1 VTSTGDIVTKLWNL
15 CHLLRDGGISYHQ
28 YVTELTLLL
37 FLKMA
42 KETEKDGRLPAG
54 CRWDDLKALPP
65 GGDQLDAYKAML
77 LNLGRAKD
85 PLVKA
90 IYTGAQT
97 ALREPRFVTQL
108 VGAIDDLNWFS
119 AKTDGLGAMYEGLL
133 EKNASETK
141 SGAGQYFTPRP
152 ADRGDGRG
160 DEAAGRRDRAG
171 PGGRDG
177 GLP

>member
-1 VTSTGDIVTKLWNL
+1 
-15 CHLLRDGGISYHQ
+15 
-28 YVTELTLLL
+28 L

-119 AKTDGLGAMYEGLL
+119 AKTDGLGDDVR
-133 EKNASETK
+133 
-141 SGAGQYFTPRP
+141 GAPREERQRDQERRRPVLHAAP

-171 PGGRDG
+171 PGGRHG
-177 GLP
+177 AAS